1 MVEVEVPR
9 KWVGRTLEELDI
21 RKKYGINVVGIMRG
35 EEVEVN
41 PDPFRPLQDDG
52 ILILIG
58 RNQDLQRFR
67 KE

>member
-1 MVEVEVPR
+1 M
-9 KWVGRTLEELDI
+9 GRQDTGGI
-21 RKKYGINVVGIMRG
+21 GYTKKYGINVVGIMRG